1 MKTSYSS
8 ISRNTWHMVSFLFV
22 LIFSA
27 TALMG
32 QQSNSDKSQKSS
44 AEDRAKQQTQ
54 FMKEELKLNAA
65 QEAKAYAI
73 NLKYVKLNDE
83 ARKSPDKEK
92 NRKVMQK
99 NNESRRGELRKIL
112 TSEQIDLYL
121 KKREENKTKQRVMRY

>member
-1 MKTSYSS
+1 MRIPVTFKLSSFHQVITVLALIMFIASFVSAQSVGRAHSQAKTP
-8 ISRNTWHMVSFLFV
+8 
-22 LIFSA
+22 
-27 TALMG
+27 
-32 QQSNSDKSQKSS
+32 
-44 AEDRAKQQTQ
+44 EERAKQQTQ
-54 FMKEELKLNAA
+54 FMKEELKLTAA

-99 NNESRRGELRKIL
+99 NNEARRDEFRKIL